1 MQPFKLGRTNEF
13 LWLITLY
20 QLITSNKLTCNSQS
34 WYRGVIL
41 LMSTPRSSIAWLWD
55 HDFHRM
61 KMWEFLHISKDSILI
76 FFSSL
81 ATNKLYTMAKAI
93 QVAYQ
98 IEEEAKR
105 KALVSNIR
113 SERIIVDAN
122 WENSIGKSQG
132 NCITLPLFQ
141 YLLIPRK

>member
-1 MQPFKLGRTNEF
+1 
-13 LWLITLY
+13 
-20 QLITSNKLTCNSQS
+20 
-34 WYRGVIL
+34 
-41 LMSTPRSSIAWLWD
+41 
-55 HDFHRM
+55 
-61 KMWEFLHISKDSILI
+61 
-76 FFSSL
+76 
-81 ATNKLYTMAKAI
+81 MAKAI

-105 KALVSNIR
+105 KALVSTIR